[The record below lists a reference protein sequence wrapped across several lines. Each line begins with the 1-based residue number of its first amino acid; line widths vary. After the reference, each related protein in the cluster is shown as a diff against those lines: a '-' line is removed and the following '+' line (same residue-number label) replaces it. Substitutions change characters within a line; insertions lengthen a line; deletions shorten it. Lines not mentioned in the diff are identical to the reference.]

1 MRARGGRLRTN
12 RTAAITSFRAVR
24 RGREPG
30 LKVIHPQARGMN
42 HCAAFDT
49 RRMGVAKKQLQIL
62 NRSNSSLAD
71 EDTARKP
78 CQPVARSRIDAANQH
93 FSQDVLPRLP

>member
-62 NRSNSSLAD
+62 NRSNQPSRRRYSTQAVS
-71 EDTARKP
+71 TRCPKP
-78 CQPVARSRIDAANQH
+78 N
-93 FSQDVLPRLP
+93 